1 VNKVPWLII
10 IAPLIEED
18 LGRPL
23 DSKLFFLF
31 IKDLAA
37 RNVLVGENM
46 SCKVSDFGLS
56 RELADDNPDSEYQTQ
71 VHFAVFHSKI
81 SSRFNCCVGL
91 SHFGTVPCV

>member
-1 VNKVPWLII
+1 MIP
-10 IAPLIEED
+10 PLIEEPGSTEYKTVE
-18 LGRPL
+18 L
-23 DSKLFFLF
+23 KLFFLF

-71 VHFAVFHSKI
+71 VHSAAFHSKI
-81 SSRFNCCVGL
+81 SSRFNLLRGFVTDY
-91 SHFGTVPCV
+91 GTIPCVRDK